1 MSTKKAIVTGAGTGI
16 GYGIAL
22 ELGKAGYDVAVHYN
36 SSREGALDVVEQIK
50 EAGGK
55 AKAFKADLSNTE
67 EVENLFNEAVEF
79 LGGLSL
85 FVNNS
90 GVTKKS
96 SFESTTPDLFDYM
109 VNVDL
114 RSAYFCVQKA
124 GNIMKEN
131 GVKGSIVVISSNN
144 AYMQRNEASVYG
156 MMKAAL
162 VKMVKHAAVE
172 YAKYGIRVNSIA
184 PGWTQT
190 PRIEKTNNV
199 EEVCKTIPLKRMAQ
213 PTEIG
218 QMVLFYDS
226 HAASSITGNVI
237 VADGGF
243 TLMNDNPSAYGL

>member
-1 MSTKKAIVTGAGTGI
+1 M
-16 GYGIAL
+16 
-22 ELGKAGYDVAVHYN
+22 
-36 SSREGALDVVEQIK
+36 
-50 EAGGK
+50 
-55 AKAFKADLSNTE
+55 F
-67 EVENLFNEAVEF
+67 
-79 LGGLSL
+79 
-85 FVNNS
+85 
-90 GVTKKS
+90 
-96 SFESTTPDLFDYM
+96 
-109 VNVDL
+109 
-114 RSAYFCVQKA
+114 
-124 GNIMKEN
+124 
-131 GVKGSIVVISSNN
+131 
-144 AYMQRNEASVYG
+144 EASVYG